1 MLPWSVSTHYNS
13 LPVIVTACTRGW
25 RRPELQWQWEGGDER
40 LTAGHRFTASIFWL
54 ARNKIYGK
62 GEGGVPGG
70 RLPDRECTIEH
81 TQRLNLHL
89 NEPSRFRMLQCT
101 ILMYI
106 KIVLYSYCHC
116 FNHLLLFLCMLENHF
131 ICSKCSKP
139 KLFACAEKDKYEIG
153 PRKIKSISHRE

>member
-1 MLPWSVSTHYNS
+1 M
-13 LPVIVTACTRGW
+13 A
-25 RRPELQWQWEGGDER
+25 GG
-40 LTAGHRFTASIFWL
+40 G
-54 ARNKIYGK
+54 
-62 GEGGVPGG
+62 
-70 RLPDRECTIEH
+70 LPDRECTIEH

-116 FNHLLLFLCMLENHF
+116 FNHLLLFLCKLENHF